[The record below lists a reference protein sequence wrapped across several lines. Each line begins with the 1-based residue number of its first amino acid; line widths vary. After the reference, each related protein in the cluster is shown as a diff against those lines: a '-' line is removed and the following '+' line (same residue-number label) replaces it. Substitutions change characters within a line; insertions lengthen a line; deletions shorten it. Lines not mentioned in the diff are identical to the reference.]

1 MTRFLFT
8 LLLVALPSVALAQN
22 ATIEKQINADLDAI
36 RKAERTEDIEVLRR
50 ILNKSLSLG
59 GKVDASCT
67 ACHVLS
73 ADEWAQHPRQ
83 WQGFGEPSVQGVGKH
98 RLFIANSDILV
109 ASQGSHTA
117 LLPLFDAVYL
127 SGHGVVFTLKVPA
140 SAGVVLDPANKTAGI
155 IETCLK
161 CHMTMAKPDAA
172 PSQAKPTTEWDRAR
186 DELRGVKPNPE
197 PQPAAKTQPICEP
210 GKLTERVVAKL
221 WANAK
226 NVRHLP
232 EKDQIS
238 VVVTFDGYSGSA
250 KAGSL
255 TPKPDGPV
263 SGEWLGSRPFT
274 LTDKGVPIRA
284 GFTADEGRQ
293 LVLGDLHLKQNKPKE
308 AIEAYR
314 QGLSRYKELVARL
327 QNPPSLP
334 MAQQAEL
341 LRELEKGVRDVYKN
355 LAQAHLMAG
364 EVDQASA
371 AMEMAK
377 GFTATYAPLRKESG
391 IPVPAKMVLTAPRTA
406 TDEAAFRKAIKVELT
421 GFPPADRK

>member
-8 LLLVALPSVALAQN
+8 LLLVALPSVALGQN

-50 ILNKSLSLG
+50 ILNKSLGLG

-73 ADEWAQHPRQ
+73 ADEWAQHPPQ
-83 WQGFGEPSVQGVGKH
+83 WQGIGELGVQGVGNH
-98 RLFIANSDILV
+98 RSFQAHKDFLV

-117 LLPLFDAVYL
+117 PLPLFDAVYL
-127 SGHGVVFTLKVPA
+127 AGHGVVFTLKVPA
-140 SAGVVLDPANKTAGI
+140 SAGVVLDPANKTAGM

-161 CHMTMAKPDAA
+161 CHTTMAKPDSA
-172 PSQAKPTTEWDRAR
+172 PSQAKPPTEWDRAR
-186 DELRGVKPNPE
+186 DELRGVKQNPE

-210 GKLTERVVAKL
+210 GKLTERVVEKL

-232 EKDQIS
+232 ANEQVS
-238 VVVTFDGYSGSA
+238 VVVTFDGYTGSA
-250 KAGSL
+250 KAGPL
-255 TPKPDGPV
+255 TPKPNSPV
-263 SGEWLGSRPFT
+263 SGDWYGSRPMT
-274 LTDKGVPIRA
+274 LVEKGVPIRA
-284 GFTADEGRQ
+284 GFTADEGKQ
-293 LVLGDLHLKQNKPKE
+293 LALGDLHLKQNKPKE

-334 MAQQAEL
+334 MAQQTEL

-391 IPVPAKMVLTAPRTA
+391 IPVPAKLVLTAPRIAETE
-406 TDEAAFRKAIKVELT
+406 TAFRKAIKVELT
-421 GFPPADRK
+421 GFPASDKK